1 MWVEEILEDLNHL
14 KEILSEGSLFTPSF
28 KSSQVEDYYTALTR
42 GLQEAQTVD
51 LLKKILEEI
60 LQFEDRSLIREY
72 RVGTTRK
79 AIDIGIE
86 DELYGVIGIE
96 VKPFAIRE
104 RERLILTD
112 IRKLIKN
119 HKRQIEEYLYKT
131 SNLRFLLLTNLI
143 NVAIFT
149 KASRLE
155 EELSFLIKPF
165 DEFVRE
171 YIKVGRL
178 RDYLFRLNAGFV
190 PKDLDNKFLKE
201 LKEYWKSLSFLEEGD
216 RAKLINTLIM
226 LRTLEDN
233 HAIGYGWVEKEWK
246 YAEMMH
252 KDVYRNFLRHFF
264 NSFVVGVL
272 YEYYD
277 TELLHWDI
285 ASFLDKYA
293 GKEGEIKASIGQ
305 ILGLEGLGQLAF
317 RGLKFYDF
325 SQINEDI
332 FGNAYES
339 FLAELR
345 RERGIFYTR
354 AFVAEFISKKVVQKL
369 FTPLIEKAQELLT
382 ADSPELIQ
390 EKTKELLERLSAIRI
405 IDPACGSG
413 SFLIKV
419 LKEIYLQFYKP
430 LRDSLKAKINQLKV
444 LPNGFLFSLDKAN
457 TELIYAFERAYIELL
472 GEDDYEMLKSMCL
485 RHIFGVDIDKRAI
498 ETAKLNIWKELI
510 KLEKD
515 LYRLEKVRKKGKHH
529 IFPDLSQ
536 NIKSFN
542 SLEENFED
550 HFGRKFT
557 GVVGNPPYG
566 DLLSEE
572 EKERY
577 GKRYTY
583 STMDE
588 IASLFVEKAIEFLED
603 GGVLSFV
610 ITYGIA
616 IREDFSQIRNLLANS
631 FERVF
636 IWNFD
641 RDRCDLFNH
650 TMTQSVSIFIAENKN
665 AKEKEGIYTS
675 QFLRSITKENF
686 TEFLET
692 LELSKADNYLLPRN
706 VNYNQRHR
714 LPKIGNSMNLR
725 ILDKLYGMKRILS
738 EIIDKKPHETLYIR
752 TSGNYWYNAWDFMPY
767 ESTSMQAIR
776 VSQEYKDLFLLIINS
791 SLFYFWHRI
800 YGDGRSMSKDIML
813 EFPLPA
819 HKELPCIS
827 SHSLSN
833 KLMQALREV
842 FEPGRKRFRTSEVKQ
857 VIDLV
862 DIYLGFLYELTP
874 DEIYHILDYDK
885 EVRGGAK
892 VPKEFFQ
899 NPQVL
904 LEYLCNSN
912 LSI

>member
-1 MWVEEILEDLNHL
+1 VVEVILEDLKHL
-14 KEILSEGSLFTPSF
+14 EEVLRRGGLFAPSF
-28 KSSQVEDYYTALTR
+28 KSVQVQEYYTALTR

-51 LLKKILEEI
+51 LLKRILEEI
-60 LQFEDRSLIREY
+60 LQSEGRSLIREY

-96 VKPFAIRE
+96 VKPFAKRD
-104 RERLILTD
+104 RNRFVLTD
-112 IRKLIKN
+112 IRRLI
-119 HKRQIEEYLYKT
+119 RDYRWQIEEYLDKT
-131 SNLRFLLLTNLI
+131 PNLRFLLLTNLRD
-143 NVAIFT
+143 VAVFT

-155 EELSFLIKPF
+155 EELSPLIKPF
-165 DEFVRE
+165 GEFVRE
-171 YIKVGRL
+171 YVNVGRL

-190 PKDLDNKFLKE
+190 PKDLDNKFLRE
-201 LKEYWKSLSFLEEGD
+201 LKEYWKSLDFLEEGD

-252 KDVYRNFLRHFF
+252 KEVYRNFLRHFF

-285 ASFLDKYA
+285 NAFLRKYA
-293 GKEGEIKASIGQ
+293 GKEGRIKTAIGQ

-317 RGLKFYDF
+317 KGLKFYDF

-332 FGNAYES
+332 FGSAYES
-339 FLAELR
+339 FLAQLR

-354 AFVAEFISKKVVQKL
+354 AFVSEFISKKVVQKL
-369 FTPLIEKAQELLT
+369 FSPLIEKAQELLN
-382 ADSPELIQ
+382 ADSPELVR

-419 LKEIYLQFYKP
+419 LREIYLQFYKR
-430 LRDSLKAKINQLKV
+430 LRDILRAKIYQLKT
-444 LPNGFLFSLDKAN
+444 LPSGFMFGLDKTS
-457 TELIYAFERAYIELL
+457 TELISAFEWAQSELL
-472 GEDDYEMLKSMCL
+472 GEDDYEVLKTMCL
-485 RHIFGVDIDKRAI
+485 RHIYGVDIDKRAVEI
-498 ETAKLNIWKELI
+498 AKLNIWKELI

-529 IFPDLSQ
+529 IFPELSQ
-536 NIKSFN
+536 NIKCFN
-542 SLEENFED
+542 SLEEDFED
-550 HFGRKFT
+550 HFGGKFSA
-557 GVVGNPPYG
+557 VVGNPPYG
-566 DLLSEE
+566 DLLSDE
-572 EKERY
+572 EKKRY
-577 GKRYTY
+577 REIYTY

-588 IASLFVEKAIEFLED
+588 IASLFVQKAVELLED

-616 IREDFSQIRNLLANS
+616 VREDFSQIRNLLRNS
-631 FERVF
+631 FEKVHV
-636 IWNFD
+636 WTFD

-706 VNYNQRHR
+706 ASYELSHR

-725 ILDKLYGMKRILS
+725 ILDKLYAMKRTLS
-738 EIIDKKPHETLYIR
+738 EIIDKKPYETLYIR

-767 ESTSMQAIR
+767 ESASMQAIR

-833 KLMQALREV
+833 RLMQALREV
-842 FEPGRKRFRTSEVKQ
+842 FEPERRRFRTSEIKQ

-862 DIYLGFLYELTP
+862 DIYLGFLYGLTP
-874 DEIYHILDYDK
+874 EEIYHILDYDN

-892 VPKEFFQ
+892 VPKELFQ

-904 LEYLCNSN
+904 LEYLCEN
-912 LSI
+912 IQ